1 MILKL
6 NFFILTAFLM
16 FLSCSKNPDVQ
27 PQPNITQPEIA
38 FNETAETDTILYS
51 IESVCKRKD
60 IDKIHSFLK
69 PDALFIIDGKENS
82 LSEIVDKRDKDRAL
96 GDGSYEDVLSS
107 KVKFYPT
114 VAIATIKTKWSGSGI
129 LSTDHN
135 RINTVVLEKIDSK
148 WLIVYWHAS
157 RGN

>member
-1 MILKL
+1 MKL
-6 NFFILTAFLM
+6 NCFILVAFL
-16 FLSCSKNPDVQ
+16 LLLGCSKSPDMNNTAPV
-27 PQPNITQPEIA
+27 IA
-38 FNETAETDTILYS
+38 FNDRAETDTILYS

-69 PDALFIIDGKENS
+69 PNALFIIDGEENP

-114 VAIATIKTKWSGSGI
+114 IAIATIKTKWSGSGI
-129 LSTDHN
+129 LSNDHI
-135 RINTVVLEKIDSK
+135 RLNTVILEKTGSK
-148 WLIVYWHAS
+148 WLITYWHAS
-157 RGN
+157 RGK